1 MLLYL
6 TYLKKEYVT
15 LFNRLFNFRAK
26 RLGHISIKAKM
37 CVLPLVSYD
46 DKTETLDYGQCFT
59 IDVISMSLNSMTVIW
74 RSSGE
79 AGINIIMMRE
89 QDKTAIL
96 KMMANKSKK

>member
-1 MLLYL
+1 MNFQ
-6 TYLKKEYVT
+6 T
-15 LFNRLFNFRAK
+15 L
-26 RLGHISIKAKM
+26 
-37 CVLPLVSYD
+37 P
-46 DKTETLDYGQCFT
+46 ETPSFSSFIGK
-59 IDVISMSLNSMTVIW
+59 VIW

>member
-1 MLLYL
+1 MWHFAPVLLPKDFVIPD
-6 TYLKKEYVT
+6 KKCLRYFQT
-15 LFNRLFNFRAK
+15 L
-26 RLGHISIKAKM
+26 
-37 CVLPLVSYD
+37 P
-46 DKTETLDYGQCFT
+46 ETPSFSSFIGK
-59 IDVISMSLNSMTVIW
+59 VIW